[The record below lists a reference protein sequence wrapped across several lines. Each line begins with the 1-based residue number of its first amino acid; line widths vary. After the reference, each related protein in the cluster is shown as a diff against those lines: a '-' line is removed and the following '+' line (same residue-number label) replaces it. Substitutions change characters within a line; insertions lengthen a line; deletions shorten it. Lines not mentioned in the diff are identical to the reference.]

1 MDDWAR
7 AARLRWTNSVMT
19 EPLMPQTDVPFDELI
34 IREYL
39 LDNPDFFNRYPE
51 LLLAMRLPH
60 MERGAISLVERR
72 QEMLRQRV
80 SQLEEE
86 TTSLLAMAARNEKI
100 YQFNTELSF
109 QLLNC
114 ADLVSLKEVLADS
127 LKLQFNFSH
136 VRLISVLDTDMKAI
150 WDQRLHKGHY
160 FGRLTQQEAKRLF
173 GSEVG
178 SVALTKLS
186 EDNPVIFA
194 IASQDATHF
203 HPDMDNMLL
212 EQLRRLLAHMLAK
225 L

>member
-1 MDDWAR
+1 
-7 AARLRWTNSVMT
+7 
-19 EPLMPQTDVPFDELI
+19 MPQTDVPFDELI

-86 TTSLLAMAARNEKI
+86 ITSLLTMAARNEKI

-136 VRLISVLDTDMKAI
+136 VRLISALDTDMKAI

>member
-1 MDDWAR
+1 
-7 AARLRWTNSVMT
+7 MT

-86 TTSLLAMAARNEKI
+86 ITSLLTMAARNEKI

-173 GSEVG
+173 GNEVG

>member
-1 MDDWAR
+1 
-7 AARLRWTNSVMT
+7 MT

-80 SQLEEE
+80 SQLEEVI
-86 TTSLLAMAARNEKI
+86 TSLLTMAARNEKI

>member
-1 MDDWAR
+1 
-7 AARLRWTNSVMT
+7 
-19 EPLMPQTDVPFDELI
+19 MPQTDVPFDELI

-86 TTSLLAMAARNEKI
+86 IISLLTMAARNEKI

>member
-1 MDDWAR
+1 
-7 AARLRWTNSVMT
+7 MT
-19 EPLMPQTDVPFDELI
+19 EPLMPQTNAPFDELI

-60 MERGAISLVERR
+60 LERGAISLVERR

-86 TTSLLAMAARNEKI
+86 ITSLLTMAARNEKI

>member
-1 MDDWAR
+1 
-7 AARLRWTNSVMT
+7 MT

-86 TTSLLAMAARNEKI
+86 ITSLLTMAARNEKI

-114 ADLVSLKEVLADS
+114 ADLVSLKEVLVDS

>member
-1 MDDWAR
+1 
-7 AARLRWTNSVMT
+7 
-19 EPLMPQTDVPFDELI
+19 MPQTDVPFDELI

-86 TTSLLAMAARNEKI
+86 ITSLLTMAARNEKI

-136 VRLISVLDTDMKAI
+136 VRLISVLDADMKAI

>member
-1 MDDWAR
+1 
-7 AARLRWTNSVMT
+7 MT

>member
-1 MDDWAR
+1 
-7 AARLRWTNSVMT
+7 MT

-80 SQLEEE
+80 GQLEEE
-86 TTSLLAMAARNEKI
+86 ITSLLTMAARNEKI

-136 VRLISVLDTDMKAI
+136 VRLISVLDSDMKAI

>member
-1 MDDWAR
+1 
-7 AARLRWTNSVMT
+7 
-19 EPLMPQTDVPFDELI
+19 MPQTDVPFDELI

-86 TTSLLAMAARNEKI
+86 ITSLLTMAARNEKI

-136 VRLISVLDTDMKAI
+136 VRLISVLDTEMKAI

>member
-1 MDDWAR
+1 
-7 AARLRWTNSVMT
+7 
-19 EPLMPQTDVPFDELI
+19 MPQTNVPFDELI

-60 MERGAISLVERR
+60 TERGAISLVERR

-80 SQLEEE
+80 TLLEEE
-86 TTSLLAMAARNEKI
+86 ITSLLTMAARNEKI
-100 YQFNTELSF
+100 YLFNTELSF
-109 QLLNC
+109 KLLNC
-114 ADLVSLKEVLADS
+114 ADLISLKEVLADN
-127 LKLQFNFSH
+127 LKQQFNFSH
-136 VRLISVLDTDMKAI
+136 VRLINVLDVDIEMKAI
-150 WDQRLHKGHY
+150 WEQRLCKGHY

-173 GSEVG
+173 GAEVG
-178 SVALTKLS
+178 SVALVKLA
-186 EDNPVIFA
+186 EDIPVIFA

-212 EQLRRLLAHMLAK
+212 EQLRRLLAYMLAK

>member
-1 MDDWAR
+1 
-7 AARLRWTNSVMT
+7 
-19 EPLMPQTDVPFDELI
+19 MPQTNVPFDELI

-60 MERGAISLVERR
+60 LERGAISLVERR

-86 TTSLLAMAARNEKI
+86 ITSLLTMAARNEKI

>member
-1 MDDWAR
+1 
-7 AARLRWTNSVMT
+7 MT

-86 TTSLLAMAARNEKI
+86 ITSLLTMAARNEKI

-136 VRLISVLDTDMKAI
+136 VRLISVLDADMKAI

>member
-86 TTSLLAMAARNEKI
+86 ITSLLTMAARNEKI

>member
-1 MDDWAR
+1 
-7 AARLRWTNSVMT
+7 
-19 EPLMPQTDVPFDELI
+19 MPQTNVPFDELI

-60 MERGAISLVERR
+60 TERGAISLVERR

-80 SQLEEE
+80 TLLEEE
-86 TTSLLAMAARNEKI
+86 ITSLLTMAARNEKI
-100 YQFNTELSF
+100 YLFNTELSF
-109 QLLNC
+109 KLLNC
-114 ADLVSLKEVLADS
+114 ADLISLKEVLADN
-127 LKLQFNFSH
+127 LKQQFNFSH
-136 VRLISVLDTDMKAI
+136 VRLINVLDVDIEMKAI
-150 WDQRLHKGHY
+150 WEQRLRKGHY

-173 GSEVG
+173 GVEVG
-178 SVALTKLS
+178 SVALVKLA
-186 EDNPVIFA
+186 EDIPVIFA

-212 EQLRRLLAHMLAK
+212 EQLRRLLAYMLAK

>member
-1 MDDWAR
+1 
-7 AARLRWTNSVMT
+7 
-19 EPLMPQTDVPFDELI
+19 MPQTNVPFDELI

-39 LDNPDFFNRYPE
+39 LDNPSFFNRYPE

-86 TTSLLAMAARNEKI
+86 ITSLLTMATRNEKI

-109 QLLNC
+109 KLLNC
-114 ADLVSLKEVLADS
+114 ADLISLKEVLADS
-127 LKLQFNFSH
+127 LKMQFNFSH
-136 VRLISVLDTDMKAI
+136 VRLISVLDADMKAI

-178 SVALTKLS
+178 SVALTRLS
-186 EDNPVIFA
+186 EDTPVIFA

>member
-1 MDDWAR
+1 
-7 AARLRWTNSVMT
+7 MT
-19 EPLMPQTDVPFDELI
+19 EPLMPQTNVPFDELI

-39 LDNPDFFNRYPE
+39 LDNPSFFNRYPE

-86 TTSLLAMAARNEKI
+86 ITSLLTMATRNEKI

-109 QLLNC
+109 KLLNC
-114 ADLVSLKEVLADS
+114 ADLISLKEVLADS
-127 LKLQFNFSH
+127 LKMQFNFSH
-136 VRLISVLDTDMKAI
+136 VRLISVLDADMKAI

-186 EDNPVIFA
+186 EDTPVIFA

-212 EQLRRLLAHMLAK
+212 EQLQRLLAHMLAK

>member
-1 MDDWAR
+1 
-7 AARLRWTNSVMT
+7 MT
-19 EPLMPQTDVPFDELI
+19 EPLMPQQIIDVPFDELI

-39 LDNPDFFNRYPE
+39 LDHPDFFNRYPE

-60 MERGAISLVERR
+60 LERGAISLVERR
-72 QEMLRQRV
+72 QEILRQRV

-86 TTSLLAMAARNEKI
+86 ITSLLTMAARNEKI

-109 QLLNC
+109 KLLDC
-114 ADLVSLKEVLADS
+114 PDLVSLKEILADS

-136 VRLISVLDTDMKAI
+136 VRLISVHDVDSDMSAI
-150 WDQRLHKGHY
+150 WHQRLRKGHY
-160 FGRLTQQEAKRLF
+160 FGRLTLQEAKRLF

>member
-1 MDDWAR
+1 
-7 AARLRWTNSVMT
+7 
-19 EPLMPQTDVPFDELI
+19 MPQTDVPFDELI

-72 QEMLRQRV
+72 QEILRQRV

-86 TTSLLAMAARNEKI
+86 ITSLLTMAARNEKI

-173 GSEVG
+173 GNEVG